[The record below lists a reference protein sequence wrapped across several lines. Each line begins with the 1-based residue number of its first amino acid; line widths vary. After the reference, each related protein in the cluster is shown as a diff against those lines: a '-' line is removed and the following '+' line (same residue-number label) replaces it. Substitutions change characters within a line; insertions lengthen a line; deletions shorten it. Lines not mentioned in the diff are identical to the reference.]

1 MRTAVVAVCVGL
13 VLTGCGSEEAR
24 PDVGT
29 LAASVTAQTADK
41 KSAHVTFALSSGATQ
56 ITGEGGYRVGPD
68 LAADFSIV
76 APDGETRFIM
86 LDKTIYLRPPDKGW
100 LRFPSSRADVS
111 QLATSM
117 IGQADI
123 GRQLE
128 KLRTAGT
135 ITSTSEDSLEGR
147 PATRY
152 TIEVDV
158 TRLADAEPDAVLK
171 AGLKSLRDKGITK
184 LPYTLWVDREN
195 LPLRINVD
203 GPASVTTTYTRWGE
217 PVEVVPPPAD
227 QVTEAPTRN

>member
-1 MRTAVVAVCVGL
+1 
-13 VLTGCGSEEAR
+13 
-24 PDVGT
+24 
-29 LAASVTAQTADK
+29 
-41 KSAHVTFALSSGATQ
+41 
-56 ITGEGGYRVGPD
+56 
-68 LAADFSIV
+68 
-76 APDGETRFIM
+76 
-86 LDKTIYLRPPDKGW
+86 
-100 LRFPSSRADVS
+100 
-111 QLATSM
+111 M

-217 PVEVVPPPAD
+217 PVEVVAPPAD
-227 QVTEAPTRN
+227 QVTEAPTRG